1 MLERTRKVASEIY
14 EEISKTLKFYLRKI
28 KIRELD
34 LGVSAGDAQVEL
46 HTFNPQTAP
55 IDLSFPPEIALE
67 PLPEAEPIIL
77 DIDLSYEP
85 KYVQLLT
92 GVGVNV
98 QPLVMDE
105 LVLTTTSPD
114 VWLRSV
120 KPIYHMLEEFET
132 DNSEVPIEVLKTV
145 VGTMEKFKTSVKS
158 GVFALKK
165 RAKTTSSKMSFARSI
180 PMRRNRLAL
189 HHLSEE
195 QHLKLWRHLLNETRL
210 PPERLAILGVFDN
223 IPVKSVKKV
232 IAQEEGKYVNLYL
245 KAGYT
250 GKPVMGKLIL
260 ARDKQTKELVK
271 SLMVGES

>member
-1 MLERTRKVASEIY
+1 MLKRTGKVASEIY
-14 EEISKTLKFYLRKI
+14 EEISKTLKYLLKRIEI
-28 KIRELD
+28 KELD
-34 LGVSAGDAQVEL
+34 LRGFAEAAEVQL
-46 HTFNPQTAP
+46 HTFASQNAP

-98 QPLVMDE
+98 QPLVMDD
-105 LVLTTTSPD
+105 LVLTTTASD
-114 VWLRSV
+114 VWLKSL
-120 KPIYHMLEEFET
+120 KPIYHTPEEFEIKST
-132 DNSEVPIEVLKTV
+132 EVPIEVFKTAV
-145 VGTMEKFKTSVKS
+145 ATMEKLKTSVKN
-158 GVFALKK
+158 GLFALKK

-189 HHLSEE
+189 HHLSED
-195 QHLKLWRHLLNETRL
+195 QHLKLWRHLLNETGL

-232 IAQEEGKYVNLYL
+232 VAQEEGKYVNLFL

-250 GKPVMGKLIL
+250 GKPVLGKLIL
-260 ARDKQTKELVK
+260 ARNKQTGELVK
-271 SLMVGES
+271 SLFVDR